1 MKKIAFIVLSALMSV
16 MSDAMASEYVGGGLP
31 AVDYGY
37 ASPESDSVY
46 VKKKFMPVRGRIDR
60 GIDKISFV
68 YKGEIALG
76 LSASYG
82 TLSSEDTD
90 FMLLIDNLDLKGN
103 YFTVN
108 PSVGYFV
115 ADNICVGARFGYSKT
130 NGKLGNLSLDLG
142 PDNDMSMSLKNV
154 SLVNQMMTMGIFS
167 RSYAGIDPKG
177 HFGLY
182 AELELLYKTG
192 FSNMSYTSEDVL
204 KSTRSSNYQLE
215 LALNTGLAVY
225 IFPNVCANISFG
237 LGGLSYN
244 RVVQKDDKGDV
255 TGTRSASKML
265 WKLNLLDIKIGFNLH
280 L

>member
-16 MSDAMASEYVGGGLP
+16 MSDAMASEYVGVGLP

>member
-1 MKKIAFIVLSALMSV
+1 MKKVVLIVFSALMLFV
-16 MSDAMASEYVGGGLP
+16 SDAIASEYVGCSLP

-60 GIDKISFV
+60 GIDRISFV

-130 NGKLGNLSLDLG
+130 SGRLGNLSLDLG

-154 SLVNQMMTMGIFS
+154 SLVNQMMTMGLFS

-237 LGGLSYN
+237 LGGLRYN
-244 RVVQKDDKGDV
+244 RVVQKDDNGNV